1 MKNDSEHLDLRFNV
15 MLAAFFVAVSLMG
28 YLGFTKFR
36 SDLLADEIGALKGKT
51 ETLTVR
57 VDTWLS
63 MRKAEVATLA
73 NTPTLRAMDWAVSG
87 PFLKAKHERTPWF
100 YIFAQINPDGSYYN
114 SKADFVKG
122 QNLSDR
128 AHFKAS
134 MQGRAYASDPVVSRS
149 LGTDIVAVTSPIYRS
164 DEPGAEILGVFG
176 GMIDTATI
184 VRELGSFGN
193 GPRSYAFA
201 VNSTG
206 IAIAHPDE
214 RRRGNINTK
223 AQSLL
228 DDADPGLREVAAAM
242 LKGQPGW
249 LETTIDGQRVVASFV
264 PVAEAKWFIATVT
277 DAGHFYGRLRGA
289 DVAGALAFVLLC
301 AAMALVVRYRRLEFR
316 TLDQRRAISE
326 ERNRAK
332 SVFLAAMSHDLR
344 TPLNGILGYAQ
355 ILLQG
360 RSLDEGGR
368 RHVQGI
374 LSSGQH
380 LLSLINRIL
389 DLSKIEAG
397 KIELEPRAVD
407 MASLLQDLVRLFDIE
422 KAKHGASFRAEIDL
436 GAHRVVVVDP
446 DRFRQIVINLVVNG
460 FKYGRRS
467 EVVLKVA
474 MRDDGAGTAL
484 ALEVLDGGAGM
495 SAHEV
500 SRVFTPF
507 EQLNKHSEGTGLG
520 LAIVKQLVTLMR
532 GTIRIDSVPGQGTR
546 VAVVLPVEPADETAA
561 LTASAARG
569 MPQRLRGGR
578 ASVLL
583 VDDNEANL
591 DVIAGLLRMVGFEVQ
606 ATAGVD
612 DALNAFGARAFD
624 LVITDLVMPGRDGF
638 ELIRAIREGPRAPTT
653 PIIVASASAFAED
666 QQRSLA
672 AGANAFLSK
681 PVEALSLLQQV
692 AALLKLEYEYG
703 DEQATTPAP
712 PPAQGSLTQALHAP
726 AARALVEQLRAAAE
740 LGQMRRVESLLE
752 GVDDAALKTALA
764 QVLAR
769 GLREQDSDLALQDLA
784 LASKETHEVATV

>member
-1 MKNDSEHLDLRFNV
+1 M
-15 MLAAFFVAVSLMG
+15 
-28 YLGFTKFR
+28 
-36 SDLLADEIGALKGKT
+36 
-51 ETLTVR
+51 
-57 VDTWLS
+57 
-63 MRKAEVATLA
+63 
-73 NTPTLRAMDWAVSG
+73 
-87 PFLKAKHERTPWF
+87 
-100 YIFAQINPDGSYYN
+100 
-114 SKADFVKG
+114 
-122 QNLSDR
+122 
-128 AHFKAS
+128 
-134 MQGRAYASDPVVSRS
+134 
-149 LGTDIVAVTSPIYRS
+149 
-164 DEPGAEILGVFG
+164 
-176 GMIDTATI
+176 
-184 VRELGSFGN
+184 
-193 GPRSYAFA
+193 
-201 VNSTG
+201 
-206 IAIAHPDE
+206 
-214 RRRGNINTK
+214 
-223 AQSLL
+223 
-228 DDADPGLREVAAAM
+228 
-242 LKGQPGW
+242 
-249 LETTIDGQRVVASFV
+249 

-277 DAGHFYGRLRGA
+277 DADHFYGRLRGA
-289 DVAGALAFVLLC
+289 DYVGVLAFVLLC

-407 MASLLQDLVRLFDIE
+407 VASLLQDLVRLFDIE
-422 KAKHGASFRAEIDL
+422 KVKHGANFRADIDL

-484 ALEVLDGGAGM
+484 AMEVLDGGAGM
-495 SAHEV
+495 SADEV

-532 GTIRIDSVPGQGTR
+532 GTICIDSVPGQGTR
-546 VAVVLPVEPADETAA
+546 VAVVLPVEPADEAAA

-569 MPQRLRGGR
+569 MPRRLRGGR

-583 VDDNEANL
+583 VDDNAANL
-591 DVIAGLLRMVGFEVQ
+591 DVMAGLLRMVGFEVQ

-638 ELIRAIREGPRAPTT
+638 ELIRAIREGPRAPAT

-672 AGANAFLSK
+672 AGANAFLTK

-692 AALLKLEYEYG
+692 AALLKLEYEYD
-703 DEQATTPAP
+703 DEQVATFAP

-726 AARALVEQLRAAAE
+726 AARALMEQLRAAAE

-752 GVDDAALKTALA
+752 GVEDAALKTALA

-769 GLREQDSDLALQDLA
+769 GLHEQDSDLALQDLTLA
-784 LASKETHEVATV
+784 LKETHEVATV